1 MSWAGFAIGVICT
14 RAGSQQIG
22 PDRETQGNSAMH
34 SMNIGYRR
42 LSLLVHL
49 NVDRL
54 VTLGVI
60 ALGLLTGAF
69 LASLLIQY

>member
-1 MSWAGFAIGVICT
+1 
-14 RAGSQQIG
+14 
-22 PDRETQGNSAMH
+22 MH

-54 VTLGVI
+54 ATLGVI